1 MSQEPAEIKA
11 HIKAEGESL
20 RDNIEE
26 IENRVKDAFDLR
38 RWYRNNT
45 GLALGGAA
53 AGGLLISLLL
63 SRGSSKPSRYVD
75 YDDTD
80 ELMYEPDG
88 RPRTQPEPKSASR
101 LHSFVDNTMSAVLGV
116 AGDKFHELMS
126 NALPGFREHFTDAQ
140 RKRFE

>member
-20 RDNIEE
+20 RENIEE
-26 IENRVKDAFDLR
+26 IENRVKEAFDLR

-45 GLALGGAA
+45 ALALGGAA
-53 AGGLLISLLL
+53 ASGLLVALIL
-63 SRGSSKPSRYVD
+63 SRGSSKTARYVD
-75 YDDTD
+75 YDETD
-80 ELMYEPDG
+80 ELLSEPDG
-88 RPRTQPEPKSASR
+88 RTRSEMEPKSASR
-101 LHSFVDNTMSAVLGV
+101 LHQFVDNTMSAFLGV